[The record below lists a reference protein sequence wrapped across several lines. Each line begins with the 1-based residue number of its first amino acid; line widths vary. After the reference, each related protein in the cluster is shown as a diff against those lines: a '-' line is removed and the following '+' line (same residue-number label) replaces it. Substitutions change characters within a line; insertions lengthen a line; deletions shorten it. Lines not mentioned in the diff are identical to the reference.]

1 MKKKLAL
8 NRLKKSLNYG
18 IIGKINISDER
29 NIQGGMTMKKL
40 FATLV
45 TLCLCFG
52 FCSTAYALSPDDL
65 TAGEE
70 SDVRTSEVYDLSEIS
85 IYNGFD
91 YVSDML
97 ETYSLKQYEN
107 NGDKLIW
114 AVSSLNKH
122 LNVQYRIF
130 ENNGSDTYE
139 KMISTIDDEVDF
151 IQIGALM
158 NNDLMNTVK
167 ESFESD
173 AAKATVET
181 IFPADTDDEG
191 WYDELT
197 NSNIPIYWNIEESN
211 TDVFTLEVA
220 VGKYVIQPGDTL
232 SEIALKFGTSVEKLL
247 DDNQNITNP
256 DLIYAYD
263 YLVIK

>member
-1 MKKKLAL
+1 
-8 NRLKKSLNYG
+8 
-18 IIGKINISDER
+18 
-29 NIQGGMTMKKL
+29 MKKL
-40 FATLV
+40 FATLL

-52 FCSTAYALSPDDL
+52 FCSTSYALSPNNL
-65 TAGEE
+65 TTGEE
-70 SDVRTSEVYDLSEIS
+70 ADVRTSKVYDLSDIS

-91 YVSDML
+91 YVSNML
-97 ETYSLKQYEN
+97 KEYSLKQYEN

-114 AVSSLNKH
+114 TASSLNQH
-122 LNVQYRIF
+122 QNVQYRIF
-130 ENNGSDTYE
+130 KNNGSDTYE

-151 IQIGALM
+151 IQVGALM
-158 NNDLMNTVK
+158 NNDLLDTVK
-167 ESFESD
+167 KSFEND

-181 IFPADTDDEG
+181 ILPADTDDEG
-191 WYDELT
+191 LYDKLN
-197 NSNIPIYWNIEESN
+197 NSNIPIYWDIEESD

-232 SEIALKFGTSVEKLL
+232 SGIALRYDTSVEKLL
-247 DDNQNITNP
+247 EDNKNIENP

>member
-1 MKKKLAL
+1 
-8 NRLKKSLNYG
+8 
-18 IIGKINISDER
+18 
-29 NIQGGMTMKKL
+29 MKKL

-52 FCSTAYALSPDDL
+52 FCSTVYALSPDDL
-65 TAGEE
+65 TASEDAG
-70 SDVRTSEVYDLSEIS
+70 VRASEVYDLSDIS

-97 ETYSLKQYEN
+97 ETYSLKQYKN

-114 AVSSLNKH
+114 TVSSLNKH
-122 LNVQYRIF
+122 QNVQYRIF

-139 KMISTIDDEVDF
+139 KIISTIDDEVDF

-158 NNDLMNTVK
+158 NNDLLNTIK

-181 IFPADTDDEG
+181 ILPADADDEG
-191 WYDELT
+191 LYEEL
-197 NSNIPIYWNIEESN
+197 NNNNIPIYWNIEESN
-211 TDVFTLEVA
+211 TDVFILEVA
-220 VGKYVIQPGDTL
+220 IGKYVIQPGDTL
-232 SEIALKFGTSVEKLL
+232 SEIALKFGTSVDKLL

-256 DLIYAYD
+256 NLIYAYD
-263 YLVIK
+263 YIVIK